1 MSPVAVLDNAILST
15 PNVKTPRIV
24 RYISALLFEAINIL
38 NLSYLIQQSLRVFLE
53 ENVYKNCMLAAR
65 SDCRQQF
72 PCLTLVFFQYFE
84 RHVTRGAIIRVYAFL
99 AFKYVCSFKDLQ
111 LHIWA
116 SQIIG
121 GAEYSAFVETRCVL
135 ISWEALARVCRD
147 DKNLGFFYNIEHS
160 WF

>member
-1 MSPVAVLDNAILST
+1 MGPVAVLDNAILST
-15 PNVKTPRIV
+15 PNVKMTGIA

-65 SDCRQQF
+65 SDCRQKF

-99 AFKYVCSFKDLQ
+99 AFKDVCSFKDLQ
-111 LHIWA
+111 FHIWA
-116 SQIIG
+116 LQIIG
-121 GAEYSAFVETRCVL
+121 ETKNSAFVETRCILDLLGGVSQGL
-135 ISWEALARVCRD
+135 PWRLKCRV
-147 DKNLGFFYNIEHS
+147 FFII
-160 WF
+160 